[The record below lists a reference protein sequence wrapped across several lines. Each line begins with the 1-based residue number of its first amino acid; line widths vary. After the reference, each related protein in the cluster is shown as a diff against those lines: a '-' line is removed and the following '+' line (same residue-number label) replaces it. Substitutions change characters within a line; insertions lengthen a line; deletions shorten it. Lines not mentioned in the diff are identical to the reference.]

1 MIETVLGL
9 EPWVGGGTK
18 GAKNPDLIVDDLS
31 KKIFEEM
38 PEFLTEQGSN
48 RDLWKANKEGLMASL
63 TTYLLQEM

>member
-1 MIETVLGL
+1 
-9 EPWVGGGTK
+9 
-18 GAKNPDLIVDDLS
+18 LS